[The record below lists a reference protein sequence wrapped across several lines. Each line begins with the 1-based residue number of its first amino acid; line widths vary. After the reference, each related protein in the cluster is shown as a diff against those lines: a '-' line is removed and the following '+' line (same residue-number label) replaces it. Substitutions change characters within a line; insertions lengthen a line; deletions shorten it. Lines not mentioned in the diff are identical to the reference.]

1 MKLRLN
7 EHRVRLFEGDARYI
21 CPLDAKHGPRCES
34 AGCSDESGCDQ
45 RTGAKL
51 FLELKARMNHA
62 VVIVDP
68 VWPNAPEGMFPDV
81 TSPRE
86 LFRDAMNALPAKPR
100 RLIVIL
106 GCNSDPRFLS
116 AVPDL
121 PFVRAVWLR
130 YEIPAARGTVLN
142 SGDIA
147 YVFGDH
153 HAQPGAT
160 LIPGEATS
168 KGSFGQGVK
177 GPRGAHPCPRDLDHM
192 RWLVSRLTLPT
203 DLIIDPFAGSGT
215 TLLAAR
221 EHGRESIGI
230 EIEKKYCD
238 VAVKKL
244 GQHPLALPVAE
255 WTPRPRHAKSRLVQH
270 RRGK

>member
-7 EHRVRLFEGDARYI
+7 EHGVRLYEGDSRII
-21 CPLDAKHGPRCES
+21 CPFNEKIGSQHP
-34 AGCSDESGCDQ
+34 
-45 RTGAKL
+45 GAL
-51 FLELKARMNHA
+51 LWLELKARLANL
-62 VVIVDP
+62 VVLVDP
-68 VWPNAPEGMFPDV
+68 VWPNAPKGMFPDV
-81 TSPRE
+81 DDPRR
-86 LFRDAMNALPAKPR
+86 LFRDALDALPGLPR

-106 GCNSDPRFLS
+106 GCNSDPRFLNV
-116 AVPDL
+116 VPAEL

-142 SGDIA
+142 SGDVA

-153 HAQPGAT
+153 RAQPGAT

-168 KGSFGQGVK
+168 NGSFGQGVK

-192 RWLVSRLTLPT
+192 RWLVSRLTLPS
-203 DLIIDPFAGSGT
+203 DLILDPFAGSGT

-230 EIEKKYCD
+230 EINHEYC
-238 VAVKKL
+238 AAARRKL
-244 GQHPLALPVAE
+244 SQMPLALPPQE
-255 WTPRPRHAKSRLVQH
+255 WTPRPRHSKSRLVQH
-270 RRGK
+270 RRRK